1 MLPTAGFSDQVTAV
15 FEVFATVAVNA
26 CICAGVRLT
35 PPGATATLTAG
46 VSERVALAE
55 TEELAALVAVTV
67 TVWALTIDEG
77 AV

>member
-26 CICAGVRLT
+26 CVCADARVT
-35 PPGATATLTAG
+35 VPGDTATLTVG
-46 VSERVALAE
+46 VSEIVALAE
-55 TEELAALVAVTV
+55 TEELATLVAVTV
-67 TVWALTIDEG
+67 MVCALEMETG